1 MFQLDILGNT
11 VKGLLKP
18 VTLGMRELGDRGG
31 GVLSFV
37 SFINGTANLYYPLH
51 CLVALGGHGGG
62 RDRTVDSLTPIFVYR
77 IFFYREKLVLR

>member
-31 GVLSFV
+31 GGGSFLLFLLS
-37 SFINGTANLYYPLH
+37 TAQLICIILYTASSPWEGMG
-51 CLVALGGHGGG
+51 VGGIEQWT
-62 RDRTVDSLTPIFVYR
+62 R
-77 IFFYREKLVLR
+77 